1 MPAIRH
7 EKYWFE
13 DGDMLLHH
21 RYPDPKIHDTLYK
34 IHSSKLSSRNL
45 HTTKPPFDWED
56 QATVDL
62 SNCHYALLD
71 EASNVDRE
79 DLLELLDHVYGSN
92 SHAQSDYRRIASL
105 LRISSPSQLDIP
117 QLHDEARARFESLV
131 PNEPE
136 NLATFRCDWAEDAM
150 ALSIQ
155 YQITEVQKP
164 LLYYLIAHSHLDTFP
179 PWVQPNTV
187 DDITERVETIMPR
200 LIDQFTPII
209 FTPPPTSHMECTDIV
224 ADRWMSLVIAP
235 ALEGGGTGKP
245 LEVLDAMKAL
255 NWEKEG
261 VCGDCTRDKRDEWTE
276 EQRTI
281 WRLLDGWISEVQ
293 NRT

>member
-7 EKYWFE
+7 EKYWLE

-21 RYPDPKIHDTLYK
+21 RYPNPKIDDTLYK
-34 IHSSKLSSRNL
+34 VHSSKLPSQSL
-45 HTTKPPFDWED
+45 HTTKPPPFDWEG
-56 QATVDL
+56 QSAIDL
-62 SNCHYALLD
+62 SKCQYALLD
-71 EASNVDRE
+71 EANNVDRE
-79 DLLELLDHVYGSN
+79 DLLELLDHVYGSG
-92 SHAQSDYRRIASL
+92 SH
-105 LRISSPSQLDIP
+105 PSQLDIP
-117 QLHDEARARFESLV
+117 RLHEEARARFESLV

-261 VCGDCTRDKRDEWTE
+261 VCGDCTRDKRVEWTE

-281 WRLLDGWISEVQ
+281 WRLLDGWISELQ
-293 NRT
+293 SRT